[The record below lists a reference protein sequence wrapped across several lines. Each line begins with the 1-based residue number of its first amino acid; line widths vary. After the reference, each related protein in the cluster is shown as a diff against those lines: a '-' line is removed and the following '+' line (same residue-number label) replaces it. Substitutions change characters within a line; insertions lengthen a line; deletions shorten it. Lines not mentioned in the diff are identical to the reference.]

1 MVGAL
6 HSMYKAPR
14 AVPNRKKEEGGGR
27 KKRRRGRGRG
37 GEEGNN
43 IHIA

>member
-14 AVPNRKKEEGGGR
+14 AVPTRKKEEGGGR

-37 GEEGNN
+37 EEEGNN
-43 IHIA
+43 IHKA